1 MPYEKVARDPE
12 LLSFARRLRQDA
24 SDAESLLWELL
35 RGRRLGGC
43 KFRRQHPLGPY
54 VLDFFCEQLR
64 LAIECDGGQHNT
76 TDARRHDQRRTLFLS
91 ERGIRVL
98 RFWNHEV
105 FEDTEAV
112 LEAIYATLVASP
124 SLTPGPSPT
133 GRGGQSGSLS
143 LWERVGVRVGRE

>member
-1 MPYEKVARDPE
+1 MPYEKVAVDPE

-24 SDAESLLWELL
+24 SDAESFLWALL
-35 RGRRLGGC
+35 RGRRRDGC
-43 KFRRQHPLGPY
+43 KFRRQHPVGPF
-54 VLDFFCEQLR
+54 VLDFYCEQAR

-76 TDARRHDQRRTLFLS
+76 DEARRHDERRTLLLA

-105 FEDTEAV
+105 FEDSEAV
-112 LEAIYATLVASP
+112 LEAIYAALVASP

-133 GRGGQSGSLS
+133 GRGETNPAPSPC
-143 LWERVGVRVGRE
+143 GRGLG